1 MSSTDQRGSD
11 YTGAEPGYGTG
22 GVPAA
27 DGRPATEHAAGGPR
41 VDQHAESGAFPDHG
55 SAAGAPAAGAPEAG
69 APEAGA
75 PVGGAPV
82 GGAANARPAD
92 GSSGQ
97 PLGPSGKL
105 IDTRNAD
112 DYRARWDQLKG
123 QFVDQPRD
131 AVHSIDGLVGDVLE
145 ELQRVF
151 REQRQELERGIGDD
165 NTSTEDLRV
174 AFGRYR
180 EFFERLLSL

>member
-11 YTGAEPGYGTG
+11 YTGAEPGYGSG

-27 DGRPATEHAAGGPR
+27 EGRPATEHAADGPR
-41 VDQHAESGAFPDHG
+41 VDQHAEGGALLDHG
-55 SAAGAPAAGAPEAG
+55 SAAGAPAAGAPA
-69 APEAGA
+69 
-75 PVGGAPV
+75 GGAPN
-82 GGAANARPAD
+82 AANARPAD

-105 IDTRNAD
+105 IDIRNAD

>member
-11 YTGAEPGYGTG
+11 HTPAGAAPGHGTG
-22 GVPAA
+22 DAPAA
-27 DGRPATEHAAGGPR
+27 DGRPATEPQATGGPEGDQHAAGGAAP
-41 VDQHAESGAFPDHG
+41 HHG
-55 SAAGAPAAGAPEAG
+55 SATGAPAGDTSG
-69 APEAGA
+69 
-75 PVGGAPV
+75 
-82 GGAANARPAD
+82 PAD
-92 GSSGQ
+92 DSSGQ

-112 DYRARWDQLKG
+112 DYRARWDQFKG

-131 AVHSIDGLVGDVLE
+131 AVHGIDGLVGDVLE

>member
-11 YTGAEPGYGTG
+11 HTPAGAEPGHGTG
-22 GVPAA
+22 GAPSAEA
-27 DGRPATEHAAGGPR
+27 RPATEHEAGGLGL
-41 VDQHAESGAFPDHG
+41 DQHAEGGAARDHG
-55 SAAGAPAAGAPEAG
+55 SAAGAPAPGAPNAQ
-69 APEAGA
+69 P
-75 PVGGAPV
+75 
-82 GGAANARPAD
+82 AA

-97 PLGPSGKL
+97 PLGPAGKL

-131 AVHSIDGLVGDVLE
+131 AVHGIDGLVGDVLE